1 MKSTIDNHAPMHNER
16 YFLKCLDF
24 AQNPI
29 VIWGEKSELLFANTA
44 FCNLY
49 HIPSREKAIGVTLAN
64 IMKKGKIKAF
74 PVGSKRPGLKI
85 PEVLRN
91 GTEVLDW
98 NVYLEYELSP
108 NERQVLSTDMY
119 PIKDAEGNVTG
130 VIEIYRS
137 HEQEINSAR
146 KIMGLSAGYDFNSI
160 IGYSAVIRDKI
171 NIAKQFAKSS
181 ANVLV
186 TGESGVGKELF
197 AQAIHNHSSRSK
209 GPFVALNCASFP
221 SELIESEL
229 FGYVEG
235 AFTGASK
242 RGQTG
247 KIELA
252 DGGTLFLDEIG
263 ELPYYFQSKLL
274 RVLETWTITKVGD
287 SKPIPVDVRLV
298 AATNRNLEKMVE
310 EGLFRSD
317 LYYRLQ
323 VLNVEIPPL
332 RDRKE
337 DIVPL
342 AEYFLEQFSSDGE
355 NKTKTLTNDAKEL
368 LTNQPWPGNIR
379 ELKNAISRIAIL
391 SPDPV
396 IDAGF
401 LESVLSVKKTAFVTN
416 APEAGAGDT
425 DESRIQQ
432 AKEAIDRANADLAR
446 LALEITGGRRKE
458 AADLIGVSRNTFYR
472 MMKKHE
478 LF

>member
-1 MKSTIDNHAPMHNER
+1 M
-16 YFLKCLDF
+16 
-24 AQNPI
+24 
-29 VIWGEKSELLFANTA
+29 
-44 FCNLY
+44 
-49 HIPSREKAIGVTLAN
+49 
-64 IMKKGKIKAF
+64 
-74 PVGSKRPGLKI
+74 
-85 PEVLRN
+85 
-91 GTEVLDW
+91 
-98 NVYLEYELSP
+98 
-108 NERQVLSTDMY
+108 
-119 PIKDAEGNVTG
+119 
-130 VIEIYRS
+130 
-137 HEQEINSAR
+137 
-146 KIMGLSAGYDFNSI
+146 
-160 IGYSAVIRDKI
+160 
-171 NIAKQFAKSS
+171 
-181 ANVLV
+181 
-186 TGESGVGKELF
+186 
-197 AQAIHNHSSRSK
+197 
-209 GPFVALNCASFP
+209 NCASFP

-263 ELPYYFQSKLL
+263 ELPYYFQPKLL

-332 RDRKE
+332 RDRRE

-342 AEYFLEQFSSDGE
+342 AEYFLEQFASDGK
-355 NKTKTLTNDAKEL
+355 NQAKTLTNEAKRL
-368 LTNQPWPGNIR
+368 LSDHLWPGNVR
-379 ELKNAISRIAIL
+379 ELKNVISRIAIL

-401 LESVLSVKKTAFVTN
+401 LESILPVRKTPLVRN
-416 APEAGAGDT
+416 APEAGPGDT
-425 DESRIQQ
+425 DERRIQR
-432 AKEAIDRANADLAR
+432 AKEAIQSANADLVH
-446 LALEITGGRRKE
+446 LALEITGGKRKE

-478 LF
+478 LL